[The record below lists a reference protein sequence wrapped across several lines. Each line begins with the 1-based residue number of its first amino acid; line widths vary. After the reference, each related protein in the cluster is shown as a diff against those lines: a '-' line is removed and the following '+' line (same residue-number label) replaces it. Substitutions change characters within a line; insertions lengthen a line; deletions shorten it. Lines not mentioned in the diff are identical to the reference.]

1 MMIADPAELIAT
13 RRQELLAEADM
24 QRLAAELPHQ
34 PSAVRHELAVAC
46 MRLADWLDGPGR
58 YFRAAEAGAEDW
70 VSPPING

>member
-24 QRLAAELPHQ
+24 QPHQ
-34 PSAVRHELAVAC
+34 PSVVRHELAVAC